1 VLIRIITAATAGLAG
16 IAATA
21 LVVVVQQPDA
31 VRLDQSAASAAT
43 FATEPEPDAVTDES
57 DEADCRPLGS
67 RLPEDLREDLEA
79 LRDLDPD
86 ERADELDAIRQRA
99 LDGEYGDRAQERADQ
114 LSGQFDGRFE
124 GRFGGRFDGAL
135 RDRVEAR
142 LDGLPE
148 ALREDLLAVRE
159 LPVEDRRGAVE
170 KIHEDA
176 LAGSYGDEV
185 QDRAETLGER
195 VEDLRERFGDRRGDQ
210 GSRFGGRLGAHV
222 PGASLGICLD

>member
-1 VLIRIITAATAGLAG
+1 VLSSIITATTAGLAG

-21 LVVVVQQPDA
+21 LVVVGAQQPDA
-31 VRLDQSAASAAT
+31 VRLDRSAASAAT
-43 FATEPEPDAVTDES
+43 FATEPEPDAVPDKS
-57 DEADCRPLGS
+57 DEADCRPVGS
-67 RLPEDLREDLEA
+67 R
-79 LRDLDPD
+79 
-86 ERADELDAIRQRA
+86 
-99 LDGEYGDRAQERADQ
+99 
-114 LSGQFDGRFE
+114 
-124 GRFGGRFDGAL
+124 
-135 RDRVEAR
+135 
-142 LDGLPE
+142 LPE

-170 KIHEDA
+170 RIHEDA

-195 VEDLRERFGDRRGDQ
+195 VEDLRERFGDRRGVQ

>member
-1 VLIRIITAATAGLAG
+1 MLSRIITATTAGLAG
-16 IAATA
+16 IAAMA
-21 LVVVVQQPDA
+21 LVVVGAQQPDA
-31 VRLDQSAASAAT
+31 ERLDPSAASAAT
-43 FATEPEPDAVTDES
+43 FATATEPDAVTDEV
-57 DEADCRPLGS
+57 DCRPLGS
-67 RLPEDLREDLEA
+67 RLPEALREDLEA

-114 LSGQFDGRFE
+114 LSGQFDGRF
-124 GRFGGRFDGAL
+124 DGAL
-135 RDRVEAR
+135 RDRVETR

-195 VEDLRERFGDRRGDQ
+195 VEDLRKRFGDLRRDQ
-210 GSRFGGRLGAHV
+210 GSRFGGRLRARV
-222 PGASLGICLD
+222 PGAWLGICLD